1 MKLTS
6 GTLNK
11 RQQHN
16 CLFEKDGLWIVH
28 ESKKKR
34 VSAQMA
40 AWRTLIYRTDEVYN
54 FLFFVSLAASK
65 STSDSRD

>member
-1 MKLTS
+1 MDYSFFFVIDIMKLTS

-40 AWRTLIYRTDEVYN
+40 AWRTLI
-54 FLFFVSLAASK
+54 
-65 STSDSRD
+65 